1 MMYQLATL
9 TPPLNQTAFEVL
21 IVGIGLLVLTLFI
34 ARYYKLS
41 DGIIFSLVGIGG
53 ILFSVIALSAIVS
66 HIQADSFGP
75 RHRHAAA
82 EFWVCGSE
90 LQHRSNSLGL
100 RNTSGNSLLKLAS
113 DKHIYRSGY
122 VMDQQQSATLG
133 KALDV
138 IGGSIQSDTLEL
150 PLYQDSAR
158 WLMPRHRQDG
168 DAQGS
173 LTYEQLERY
182 IRGSDK
188 RPTIHLSSGERCPD
202 GVTADLQVFVYQDNG
217 DGTYYQEKLSRPDDY
232 ILPPHSTMAP
242 CVIIEYGPSKVR
254 TNKLCKHFGIRDD
267 KRCSAFGVENFSGSV
282 CDMTEILPTG
292 EAI

>member
-1 MMYQLATL
+1 MYQLAAL
-9 TPPLNQTAFEVL
+9 TPPLNQTVFEVL
-21 IVGIGLLVLTLFI
+21 FAGIGLLVVALLI

-41 DGIIFSLVGIGG
+41 DGVIFSLVGISG
-53 ILFSVIALSAIVS
+53 ILFSVIALSAVVS

-75 RHRHAAA
+75 RHRHAAV

-90 LQHRSNSLGL
+90 LQPRSKSLGL

-113 DKHIYRSGY
+113 NKHIYRSGY
-122 VMDQQQSATLG
+122 VMNQQQSATLG

-138 IGGSIQSDTLEL
+138 MGGSIQSDTLEL

-188 RPTIHLSSGERCPD
+188 RPTIHLSNGERCPD
-202 GVTADLQVFVYQDNG
+202 GSTAHLQVFVYQDNG

-232 ILPPHSTMAP
+232 VLSPHSTMAP
-242 CVIIEYGPSKVR
+242 CIIIEYGPSKVR
-254 TNKLCKHFGIRDD
+254 TDKLCQHFGIRDD
-267 KRCSAFGVENFSGSV
+267 KRCSAFGVENFSDNL
-282 CDMTEILPTG
+282 CDMTETLPTG
-292 EAI
+292 ETI